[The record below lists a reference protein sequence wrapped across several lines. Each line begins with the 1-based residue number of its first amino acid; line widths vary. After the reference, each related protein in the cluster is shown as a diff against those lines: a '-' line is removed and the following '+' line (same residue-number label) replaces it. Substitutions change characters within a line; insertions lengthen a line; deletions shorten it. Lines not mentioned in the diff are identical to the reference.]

1 VASQQRKDDERR
13 IRTTTRWLLYGSL
26 AATAIFGGLAAK
38 ATHAHAN
45 VSDLSDSSSA
55 ETNPGNGDLFQGATA
70 PEPSTAPPVAQSGGS

>member
-26 AATAIFGGLAAK
+26 AATAIFGGLAAG

-45 VSDLSDSSSA
+45 ASSVSDSSNSG
-55 ETNPGNGDLFQGATA
+55 TDDGTGDLFQGATA
-70 PEPSTAPPVAQSGGS
+70 PQPSTAPPVAQSGGS